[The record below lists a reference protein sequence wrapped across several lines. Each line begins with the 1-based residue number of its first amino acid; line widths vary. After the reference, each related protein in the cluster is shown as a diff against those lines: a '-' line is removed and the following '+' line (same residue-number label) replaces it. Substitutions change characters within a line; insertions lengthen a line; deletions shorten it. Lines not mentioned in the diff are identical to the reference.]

1 MADQANRLSPLWAK
15 MEMAASIV
23 EYLVKTTHRRYA
35 APVSVES
42 LRQHLSMDQRFR
54 SRVHEIQPVL
64 VNLMEYG
71 WIARQYN
78 PQESAQPQIR
88 FWATEQANPGSQS
101 EWAKVGSFPEV
112 RSRTSYTDLYAQYK
126 NIDSPGLLRV
136 RVMLGEAPEFVKPP
150 EVSQTHEAPAPD
162 PAPDPAPAPAPS
174 REQCSSSTE
183 KKPRIFN
190 LRPGIP
196 LDVSPLSDIG
206 KRVSPAVARNVRDN
220 IIEKFLALNPGVS
233 VDTAALQAEEFGCRP
248 FLARRS
254 IQDLVNT
261 RRVNLDGAFLWPVDK
276 HESRAASAPK
286 THVGENTRVSPHK
299 EDQEGGE
306 HGHGQEDG
314 SPSGQADSSPV
325 GDPRIDTVT
334 SGGDPLQ
341 KESLLLADRISRLHI
356 NDRAVVLMIIAR
368 LEQ

>member
-1 MADQANRLSPLWAK
+1 MADQANRLSPLWVK

-35 APVSVES
+35 APVPVENI
-42 LRQHLSMDQRFR
+42 RQHLSMEQRFR
-54 SRVHEIQPVL
+54 SRTHEIQPVI
-64 VNLMEYG
+64 VNLIEYG

-78 PQESAQPQIR
+78 PQENVQPQIR

-101 EWAKVGSFPEV
+101 EWAKVDSFPEV
-112 RSRTSYTDLYAQYK
+112 RSRTVYLDLYAQYK

-136 RVMLGEAPEFVKPP
+136 RVLSGDGPKFVKPP
-150 EVSQTHEAPAPD
+150 EVSQTHEDYTPA
-162 PAPDPAPAPAPS
+162 PAPAPAPS
-174 REQCSSSTE
+174 REQQRSSSTE

-190 LRPGIP
+190 LRPGIS

-206 KRVSPAVARNVRDN
+206 QRVSPAVARNVRDN

-276 HESRAASAPK
+276 PTSSAAPATK
-286 THVGENTRVSPHK
+286 THAGENTRVSPPK

-341 KESLLLADRISRLHI
+341 KESLLLADRISRLPV

>member
-1 MADQANRLSPLWAK
+1 MADQANRLSPLWVK

-35 APVSVES
+35 APVPVENI
-42 LRQHLSMDQRFR
+42 RQHLSMDQRFR
-54 SRVHEIQPVL
+54 SRTHEIQPVI
-64 VNLMEYG
+64 VNLIEYG

-78 PQESAQPQIR
+78 PQENVQPQIR

-101 EWAKVGSFPEV
+101 EWAKVDSFPEV
-112 RSRTSYTDLYAQYK
+112 RSRTVYLDLYAQYK

-136 RVMLGEAPEFVKPP
+136 RVLSGDGPKFVKPP
-150 EVSQTHEAPAPD
+150 EVSQTHED
-162 PAPDPAPAPAPS
+162 YTPAPAPAPS
-174 REQCSSSTE
+174 REQQRSSSTE

-206 KRVSPAVARNVRDN
+206 QRVSSAVARTVRDN
-220 IIEKFLALNPGVS
+220 IVEKFLALNPGVS

-276 HESRAASAPK
+276 PTSSAAPATK
-286 THVGENTRVSPHK
+286 THAGENTRVSPPK

-306 HGHGQEDG
+306 HNHGQEDG

-325 GDPRIDTVT
+325 GDPRIDIVT

-341 KESLLLADRISRLHI
+341 KESLLLADRISRLPV

>member
-54 SRVHEIQPVL
+54 SRAHEIQPVL

-71 WIARQYN
+71 GVARQYN
-78 PQESAQPQIR
+78 PQESVQPQIR

-136 RVMLGEAPEFVKPP
+136 RVMLGEAPEVVKPP
-150 EVSQTHEAPAPD
+150 EVSQTHEASAPT
-162 PAPDPAPAPAPS
+162 PDPAPAPAPS
-174 REQCSSSTE
+174 REQRSSSTE
-183 KKPRIFN
+183 KQPRIFN

-196 LDVSPLSDIG
+196 LDVSPLADIG
-206 KRVSPAVARNVRDN
+206 QRVSSAVARTVRDN

-233 VDTAALQAEEFGCRP
+233 VDTAALQAEAFGCRP

-276 HESRAASAPK
+276 HESSAASATK
-286 THVGENTRVSPHK
+286 TYDLENTRVSPPK

-306 HGHGQEDG
+306 HDHGQEDG

-325 GDPRIDTVT
+325 GDPRIDIVT

-341 KESLLLADRISRLHI
+341 KESLLLADRISRLPL
-356 NDRAVVLMIIAR
+356 NERSVVLMIIAR
-368 LEQ
+368 